1 MSKYF
6 NQLNQ
11 STIVP
16 KRKSFFIIS
25 QKNID
30 IITVIFLKKLV
41 SFLAMVRLRY
51 TPNED
56 DLSLSIFLLLRRIW
70 NMSTH
75 SDKRE
80 HVDLII
86 YEEWAVEYLKKKWE
100 DDFLDFETSI
110 KKIQKNDETF
120 INFNE
125 IHIFGEKILYD
136 ILRSK

>member
-1 MSKYF
+1 
-6 NQLNQ
+6 
-11 STIVP
+11 
-16 KRKSFFIIS
+16 
-25 QKNID
+25 
-30 IITVIFLKKLV
+30 
-41 SFLAMVRLRY
+41 MVRLRY
-51 TPNED
+51 TRNED

-125 IHIFGEKILYD
+125 IPIFGEKIVYD

>member
-1 MSKYF
+1 
-6 NQLNQ
+6 
-11 STIVP
+11 
-16 KRKSFFIIS
+16 
-25 QKNID
+25 
-30 IITVIFLKKLV
+30 
-41 SFLAMVRLRY
+41 MVRLRY

-56 DLSLSIFLLLRRIW
+56 DLSLSTFRLLRRIW

-110 KKIQKNDETF
+110 RIQKNDETF
-120 INFNE
+120 TNFNE
-125 IHIFGEKILYD
+125 IPIFGEKIVYD

>member
-1 MSKYF
+1 
-6 NQLNQ
+6 
-11 STIVP
+11 
-16 KRKSFFIIS
+16 
-25 QKNID
+25 
-30 IITVIFLKKLV
+30 
-41 SFLAMVRLRY
+41 MVRLRY
-51 TPNED
+51 TRNED
-56 DLSLSIFLLLRRIW
+56 DLSLSTFRLLRRIW

-86 YEEWAVEYLKKKWE
+86 YEEWAVEYLMKKWE
-100 DDFLDFETSI
+100 DDFLDFESSI

-125 IHIFGEKILYD
+125 ILIFGEKIVYD

>member
-1 MSKYF
+1 
-6 NQLNQ
+6 
-11 STIVP
+11 
-16 KRKSFFIIS
+16 
-25 QKNID
+25 
-30 IITVIFLKKLV
+30 
-41 SFLAMVRLRY
+41 MVRLRY

-56 DLSLSIFLLLRRIW
+56 DLSLSTFRLLRRIW

-110 KKIQKNDETF
+110 KKFKKMMRHLLILMRFLFLAKKLYM
-120 INFNE
+120 
-125 IHIFGEKILYD
+125 IF
-136 ILRSK
+136 